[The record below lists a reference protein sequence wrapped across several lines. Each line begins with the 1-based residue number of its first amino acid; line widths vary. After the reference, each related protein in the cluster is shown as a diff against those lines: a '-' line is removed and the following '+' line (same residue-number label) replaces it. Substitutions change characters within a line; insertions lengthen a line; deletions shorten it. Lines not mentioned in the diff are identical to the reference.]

1 MAAQRTV
8 AGIFC
13 GASVDPPTL
22 IRRGLRTLDEG
33 LFLKVELKAWAL
45 CFGVST
51 VQILRSQNEEI
62 SLLLGALLAEGGI
75 HLILF
80 DTGRRVTAL
89 IEILL
94 FSAVAHHAGMGNV
107 SFLIGVLRNRGLI
120 RHLKYSS
127 TTTA

>member
-1 MAAQRTV
+1 M
-8 AGIFC
+8 
-13 GASVDPPTL
+13 SVF
-22 IRRGLRTLDEG
+22 
-33 LFLKVELKAWAL
+33 FLKVELKARAL
-45 CFGVST
+45 WFGVST

-62 SLLLGALLAEGGI
+62 SLLLGALLAKGGI

-94 FSAVAHHAGMGNV
+94 FGAVAHHAGMGNV
-107 SFLIGVLRNRGLI
+107 SFLIGVLGSRGLI
-120 RHLKYSS
+120 RHIRYSS